1 MAKTNAMNAAPTPGR
16 RADSSIGVML
26 VDDHAV
32 VRSGLANLIGL
43 EPDLRVVAQADNGAA
58 AIELWRRHRP
68 DVGVIDV
75 LMTGLDGIET
85 LRRIRLIDPRA
96 RVVMLT
102 SSEVVADAIRAEE
115 AGAAAYLTKHL
126 DHDRILDVIREVHA
140 GRAGIRLGVQ
150 RGGPAPLAEPL
161 SAREIAVLKLMRE
174 GESNAEIGRQLGI
187 AESTV
192 KSHITHMLLKLGA
205 SDRTSAVARGF
216 DLGLLAVSRDR

>member
-1 MAKTNAMNAAPTPGR
+1 MVTTTAMNAAPTPGR
-16 RADSSIGVML
+16 RAGPSIGVMI

-32 VRSGLANLIGL
+32 VRAGLANLIGL
-43 EPDLRVVAQADNGAA
+43 EPDLWVVAQADSGAA

-85 LRRIRLIDPRA
+85 LRQIRRIDPRA

-102 SSEVVADAIRAEE
+102 SSDSVADAIRAEE
-115 AGAAAYLTKHL
+115 AGATAYLTKHVAY
-126 DHDRILDVIREVHA
+126 DRILDVIREVHA
-140 GRAGIRLGVQ
+140 GRVGIRLGV
-150 RGGPAPLAEPL
+150 RRSSATPYAEPL
-161 SAREIAVLKLMRE
+161 SARELTVLKLMRE
-174 GESNAEIGRQLGI
+174 GESNAEIGRRLGI

-205 SDRTSAVARGF
+205 TDRASAVARGF
-216 DLGLLAVSRDR
+216 DLGLLAASRDR

>member
-1 MAKTNAMNAAPTPGR
+1 MVTTTAMNAAPTPGR
-16 RADSSIGVML
+16 RAGPSIGVMI

-43 EPDLRVVAQADNGAA
+43 EPDMRVVAQAESGAA

-85 LRRIRLIDPRA
+85 LRRIRRIDPRA

-102 SSEVVADAIRAEE
+102 SSEVAADAIRAEE

-140 GRAGIRLGVQ
+140 GHVGIRLGVR
-150 RGGPAPLAEPL
+150 RGGAAPLAEPL
-161 SAREIAVLKLMRE
+161 SAREITVLKLMRL

-187 AESTV
+187 AERTV

-205 SDRTSAVARGF
+205 TDRASAVARGF
-216 DLGLLAVSRDR
+216 ELGLLSVSRDR

>member
-1 MAKTNAMNAAPTPGR
+1 MATTNAMNAAPTPGR

-43 EPDLRVVAQADNGAA
+43 EPDLRVVAQADSGAA

-85 LRRIRLIDPRA
+85 LRRIRRIDPRA
-96 RVVMLT
+96 RAVMLT

-140 GRAGIRLGVQ
+140 GRAGIRLGVR

>member
-43 EPDLRVVAQADNGAA
+43 EPDLRVVAQADSGAA

-85 LRRIRLIDPRA
+85 LRRIRRIDPRA
-96 RVVMLT
+96 RAVMLT

-140 GRAGIRLGVQ
+140 GRAGIRLGVR

-161 SAREIAVLKLMRE
+161 SAREITVLKLMRE
-174 GESNAEIGRQLGI
+174 GESNAEIGRRLGI

-192 KSHITHMLLKLGA
+192 KRHITHMLLKLGA
-205 SDRTSAVARGF
+205 TDRASAVARGF

>member
-1 MAKTNAMNAAPTPGR
+1 MKAVPSPGR
-16 RADSSIGVML
+16 RAESSITVML

-140 GRAGIRLGVQ
+140 GRAGIRLGVR

-161 SAREIAVLKLMRE
+161 SAREITVLKLMRE
-174 GESNAEIGRQLGI
+174 GESNAEIGRRLGI

-192 KSHITHMLLKLGA
+192 KRHITHMLLKLGA
-205 SDRTSAVARGF
+205 TDRTSAVARGF

>member
-43 EPDLRVVAQADNGAA
+43 EPDLRVVAQADSGAA

-85 LRRIRLIDPRA
+85 LRRIRRIDPRA
-96 RVVMLT
+96 RAVMLT

-140 GRAGIRLGVQ
+140 GRAGIRLGVR

>member
-1 MAKTNAMNAAPTPGR
+1 MNAALSPGR
-16 RADSSIGVML
+16 RAESSIGVML

-43 EPDLRVVAQADNGAA
+43 EPDLRVVAQADSGAA

-85 LRRIRLIDPRA
+85 LRRIRRIDPRA
-96 RVVMLT
+96 RAVMLT

-140 GRAGIRLGVQ
+140 GRAGIRLGVR

>member
-1 MAKTNAMNAAPTPGR
+1 MATTTRMNAAPPSGR
-16 RADSSIGVML
+16 GAAPPIGVML

-43 EPDLRVVAQADNGAA
+43 EPDMRVVAQADSGTA
-58 AIELWRRHRP
+58 AIELWRRQRP

-85 LRRIRLIDPRA
+85 LRRIRRIDPQARA
-96 RVVMLT
+96 VMLT

-140 GRAGIRLGVQ
+140 GHVGIRLGVR

-161 SAREIAVLKLMRE
+161 SAREITVLKLMRL

-187 AESTV
+187 AERTV

-205 SDRTSAVARGF
+205 TDRTSAVARGF
-216 DLGLLAVSRDR
+216 DLGLLSVSRDR

>member
-1 MAKTNAMNAAPTPGR
+1 MATTTAMNVSPAPGR
-16 RADSSIGVML
+16 RAGSSIGVML

-43 EPDLRVVAQADNGAA
+43 EPDLRVVAQADNGPAA
-58 AIELWRRHRP
+58 VELWRRHRP

-75 LMTGLDGIET
+75 LMTGIDGIET
-85 LRRIRLIDPRA
+85 LRRIRRIDPQA

-140 GRAGIRLGVQ
+140 GRAGIRLGVR
-150 RGGPAPLAEPL
+150 RGSRPLAEPL
-161 SAREIAVLKLMRE
+161 SAREITVLKLMRE
-174 GESNAEIGRQLGI
+174 GESNAEIGRRLGI
-187 AESTV
+187 AERTV

-205 SDRTSAVARGF
+205 TDRTSAVARGF
-216 DLGLLAVSRDR
+216 DLGLLSVSRDR

>member
-1 MAKTNAMNAAPTPGR
+1 MVTTTAMNAAPTPGR
-16 RADSSIGVML
+16 RAGPSIGVMI

-43 EPDLRVVAQADNGAA
+43 EPDMRVVAQAESGAA

-85 LRRIRLIDPRA
+85 LRRIRRIDPRA

-102 SSEVVADAIRAEE
+102 SSEVAADAIRAEE

-140 GRAGIRLGVQ
+140 GHVGIRLGVR
-150 RGGPAPLAEPL
+150 RGGAAPLAEPL
-161 SAREIAVLKLMRE
+161 SAREITVLKLMRE
-174 GESNAEIGRQLGI
+174 GESNAEIGRRLGI

-192 KSHITHMLLKLGA
+192 KRHITHMLLKLGA

>member
-1 MAKTNAMNAAPTPGR
+1 MVTTTAMNAAPTPGR
-16 RADSSIGVML
+16 RAGPSIGVMI

-43 EPDLRVVAQADNGAA
+43 EPDMQVVAQAESGAA

-85 LRRIRLIDPRA
+85 LRRIRRIDPRA

-102 SSEVVADAIRAEE
+102 SSEVAADAIRAEE

-140 GRAGIRLGVQ
+140 GHVGIRLGVR
-150 RGGPAPLAEPL
+150 RGGAAPLAEPL
-161 SAREIAVLKLMRE
+161 SAREITVLKLMRL

-187 AESTV
+187 AERTV

-205 SDRTSAVARGF
+205 TDRASAVARGF
-216 DLGLLAVSRDR
+216 ELGLLSVSRDR

>member
-1 MAKTNAMNAAPTPGR
+1 MATTTRMNAAPSSGR
-16 RADSSIGVML
+16 GAARPIGVML

-43 EPDLRVVAQADNGAA
+43 EPDLRVVAQADSGAA

-85 LRRIRLIDPRA
+85 LRRIRRIDPQARA
-96 RVVMLT
+96 VMLT

-126 DHDRILDVIREVHA
+126 DHDRILDVIREVYA
-140 GRAGIRLGVQ
+140 GHVGIRLGVR

-161 SAREIAVLKLMRE
+161 SAREITVLKLMRE
-174 GESNAEIGRQLGI
+174 GESNAEIGRRLGI

-205 SDRTSAVARGF
+205 TDRTSAVARGF
-216 DLGLLAVSRDR
+216 ELGLLSVSRDR

>member
-1 MAKTNAMNAAPTPGR
+1 MNAAPTPGR
-16 RADSSIGVML
+16 RAGPSIGVMI

-43 EPDLRVVAQADNGAA
+43 EPDMRVVAQAESGAA

-85 LRRIRLIDPRA
+85 LRRIRRIDPRA

-102 SSEVVADAIRAEE
+102 SSEVAADAIRAEE
-115 AGAAAYLTKHL
+115 AGAAAYLTKPL
-126 DHDRILDVIREVHA
+126 DHDRIRDVSREGQA
-140 GRAGIRLGVQ
+140 GHVGIRLGVR
-150 RGGPAPLAEPL
+150 RGGAAPLAEPL
-161 SAREIAVLKLMRE
+161 SAREITVLKLMRL

-187 AESTV
+187 AERTV

-205 SDRTSAVARGF
+205 TDRASAVARGF
-216 DLGLLAVSRDR
+216 ELGLLSVSRDR

>member
-1 MAKTNAMNAAPTPGR
+1 MTTTNAMNAAPTPGR

-43 EPDLRVVAQADNGAA
+43 EPDLRVVAQADSGAA

-85 LRRIRLIDPRA
+85 LRRIRRIDPRA
-96 RVVMLT
+96 RAVMLT

-126 DHDRILDVIREVHA
+126 DHDRILDVIRDVHA
-140 GRAGIRLGVQ
+140 GRVGIRLGVR

-174 GESNAEIGRQLGI
+174 GESNAEIGRRLGI

-192 KSHITHMLLKLGA
+192 KSHITHMLLKLSA
-205 SDRTSAVARGF
+205 TDRASAVARGF

>member
-43 EPDLRVVAQADNGAA
+43 EPDLRVVAQADIGAA

-85 LRRIRLIDPRA
+85 LRRIRRIDPRA
-96 RVVMLT
+96 RAVMLT

-140 GRAGIRLGVQ
+140 GRAGIRLGVR

>member
-1 MAKTNAMNAAPTPGR
+1 MVTTTAMNAAPSPGR
-16 RADSSIGVML
+16 RAEPSIGVMI

-43 EPDLRVVAQADNGAA
+43 EPDMRVVAQADSGAA
-58 AIELWRRHRP
+58 AIELWRRQRP
-68 DVGVIDV
+68 DVAVIDV

-85 LRRIRLIDPRA
+85 LRRIRRIDPRA
-96 RVVMLT
+96 RAVMLT
-102 SSEVVADAIRAEE
+102 SSEVAADAIRAEE

-140 GRAGIRLGVQ
+140 GHVGIRLGVR
-150 RGGPAPLAEPL
+150 RGGPAPHAEPL
-161 SAREIAVLKLMRE
+161 SARELTVLKLMRL

-187 AESTV
+187 AERTV

-205 SDRTSAVARGF
+205 TDRASAVARGF
-216 DLGLLAVSRDR
+216 ELGLLSVSRDR